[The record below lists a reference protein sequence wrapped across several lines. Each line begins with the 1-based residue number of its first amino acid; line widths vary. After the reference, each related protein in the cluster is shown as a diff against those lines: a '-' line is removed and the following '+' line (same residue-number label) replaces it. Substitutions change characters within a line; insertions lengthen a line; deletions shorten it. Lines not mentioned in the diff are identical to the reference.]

1 MNHEEFFE
9 EWHKRKANFN
19 SMCFLCG
26 TSLTKNNKSKEHIF
40 PKWLLAKFNL
50 WDLKISLLN
59 KTNFT
64 YRNAIVP
71 CCKICNNEHLSEL
84 ENEIRN
90 GIEKGYD
97 YFSQKVDKLKIY
109 QWCLCIFYKILLKE
123 TFLKADLKKS
133 DSPKIVSE
141 RQFELLSLNRL
152 MLRSIDKEVKM
163 ENFFPGS
170 IVIVKTE
177 IPDDENFSFDYLDNP
192 IYQTLCI
199 RMNDIGI
206 VAVFNDAENH
216 LGLLKNNIQPLLNK
230 EELSPTDFRLLYAK
244 FLHASY
250 CFIDPFFYYLEDKKK
265 ESVKV
270 TLHLKSKL
278 NKNKKADNSE
288 RVYKDYKQEDY
299 KMILEQVFKM
309 KL

>member
-1 MNHEEFFE
+1 
-9 EWHKRKANFN
+9 
-19 SMCFLCG
+19 
-26 TSLTKNNKSKEHIF
+26 
-40 PKWLLAKFNL
+40 
-50 WDLKISLLN
+50 
-59 KTNFT
+59 
-64 YRNAIVP
+64 
-71 CCKICNNEHLSEL
+71 
-84 ENEIRN
+84 
-90 GIEKGYD
+90 
-97 YFSQKVDKLKIY
+97 
-109 QWCLCIFYKILLKE
+109 
-123 TFLKADLKKS
+123 
-133 DSPKIVSE
+133 
-141 RQFELLSLNRL
+141 

-177 IPDDENFSFDYLDNP
+177 IPDDENFRFDYLDNP

-230 EELSPTDFRLLYAK
+230 GELSPTEFRLLYSK
-244 FLHASY
+244 LLHASY

-265 ESVKV
+265 EYVKLK
-270 TLHLKSKL
+270 LHLKSKL
-278 NKNKKADNSE
+278 NKNKTKSNSE

>member
-9 EWHKRKANFN
+9 EWHKRKSNFD
-19 SMCFLCG
+19 SICFLCG
-26 TSLTKNNKSKEHIF
+26 TPLTKSNKSKEHIF

-71 CCKICNNEHLSEL
+71 CCKTCNNEYLSEL

-90 GIEKGYD
+90 GLEKGYD
-97 YFSQKVDKLKIY
+97 YFSQKIDKLRIY

-123 TFLKADLKKS
+123 TFLKADLKKP

-141 RQFELLSLNRL
+141 RQFGLLSLNHL

-163 ENFFPGS
+163 KNFFPGS

-177 IPDDENFSFDYLDNP
+177 IPDDENSRFDYLDNAV
-192 IYQTLCI
+192 YQTLCI

-206 VAVFNDAENH
+206 VIVFNDAENH
-216 LGLLKNNIQPLLNK
+216 LGLQ
-230 EELSPTDFRLLYAK
+230 
-244 FLHASY
+244 
-250 CFIDPFFYYLEDKKK
+250 KK
-265 ESVKV
+265 EYS
-270 TLHLKSKL
+270 TIF
-278 NKNKKADNSE
+278 
-288 RVYKDYKQEDY
+288 KQRT
-299 KMILEQVFKM
+299 MS
-309 KL
+309 